1 MKSMTCVNQVGYS
14 GLISFGKVLVKP
26 LALVAAFLFLA
37 LAGPADAEMW
47 CGYGPGSALDHP
59 CQDDN
64 ASINAVLAEYKSEW
78 SAIPGVNGIG
88 SGINQC
94 WDFEEI
100 DVFVKAPSD
109 LPSVR
114 AQIPE
119 SVRGVRVT
127 ISVPTAMKAWGLE
140 GRGASK
146 SVANVPEQA
155 AERSVPAAAP
165 SPPKSWRALR
175 EHIDQWMKIPG
186 VLGAGTPSGEVEV
199 SVQEAFMKSVRK
211 EIPNSA
217 DGVAIVL
224 APIKPSGCQ

>member
-1 MKSMTCVNQVGYS
+1 MKN
-14 GLISFGKVLVKP
+14 P
-26 LALVAAFLFLA
+26 LTLAAAFLFLA
-37 LAGPADAEMW
+37 LAGSADAEMW

-64 ASINAVLAEYKSEW
+64 ASIDAVLAEYKSEW

-94 WDFEEI
+94 GYFQEI

-119 SVRGVRVT
+119 SVGGVRVT
-127 ISVPTAMKAWGLE
+127 VSAPIGAGAKLETKFYGLL
-140 GRGASK
+140 GSGSSK

-155 AERSVPAAAP
+155 AERSVPAADP
-165 SPPKSWRALR
+165 TPNSSERVLK
-175 EHIDQWMKIPG
+175 EHADQWMKIPG
-186 VLGAGTPSGEVEV
+186 VVGGGTYSGAVEIG
-199 SVQEAFMKSVRK
+199 VQEAFVKSVRK
-211 EIPNSA
+211 EIPSSV

-224 APIKPSGCQ
+224 TPGKPSGCR